1 MLILPA
7 EADEA
12 VVKGAVDR
20 IAKVIGDRTVR

>member
-12 VVKGAVDR
+12 LVTTAVDR
-20 IAKVIGDRTVR
+20 ITKVISPYRR

>member
-12 VVKGAVDR
+12 MVGTAVDR
-20 IAKVIGDRTVR
+20 IAKIDLARGW